1 MILKITML
9 PKFGSLEDCAEMV
22 MTSRSQCGGET
33 EKALWDMHEK
43 IPSRCWSTGK
53 YVAERIG

>member
-1 MILKITML
+1 MILKITLL

-22 MTSRSQCGGET
+22 MTSRFQCGGET

>member
-1 MILKITML
+1 MILKITLL
-9 PKFGSLEDCAEMV
+9 PKFGSLEHCAEMV
-22 MTSRSQCGGET
+22 MTSRYQCGGEV
-33 EKALWDMHEK
+33 ERSLWDMHEK

>member
-1 MILKITML
+1 MILKITLL
-9 PKFGSLEDCAEMV
+9 PKFGSLEDYAEMV
-22 MTSRSQCGGET
+22 MTSRAQCGGEV
-33 EKALWDMHEK
+33 ERALWDMHEK

>member
-1 MILKITML
+1 MILKITLL

-22 MTSRSQCGGET
+22 MTSRSQCGGDVER
-33 EKALWDMHEK
+33 ALWDMHEK
-43 IPSRCWSTGK
+43 RPSRCWSTGK